1 MLTEMLTEMLTGMLK
16 GDITKWHNYIQNKL
30 NNHTPH
36 SNTIERVKRLNNNH
50 EHITPGICQQ
60 LRFIIDK
67 ITHAFAAS
75 LVTIYDTDI
84 FDSLFIIIR
93 PYLPEHLREYI
104 HTFITNSPWLDT
116 LRQGF
121 ITTLGLIREHI
132 LISHDDNNT
141 VGSKILLEAHINES
155 IYNIINCWVISCVT
169 LLFCKVLF
177 ALPMLELNLPYLF
190 FVAGS
195 YSIVDFAIDDN
206 TMHPQVIR
214 NILDLFEHELSGKS
228 QTSNDSAEGLS
239 KPMSKAIKNLVQTY
253 TQHADPNA
261 TKLQAIIYSMATEK
275 ECFKKQRR
283 HMIHVGDNKTKSE
296 ALSIPE
302 IITLTISKGL
312 STGYLILASLSQ
324 SNYDTCVNPGNQAQ
338 LNLFNQ
344 YCILLQF
351 LDDLSDY
358 TKDSAAKISTSAGL
372 FVSRSYPAFAWF
384 VLDCVLDFL
393 DAVQES
399 GVFDQRMSS
408 GFNILIINYWCYC
421 CNKNIDAIGHE
432 TELLSVITDNY
443 MFDMEYV
450 LQMRDQKHKKKYE
463 LYKLLIKELNPIL
476 PML

>member
-1 MLTEMLTEMLTGMLK
+1 MITETLK
-16 GDITKWHNYIQNKL
+16 GEIDKWQNYIQNKVDT
-30 NNHTPH
+30 HGTPH
-36 SNTIERVKRLNNNH
+36 SNIKERVKRLNNNH

-60 LRFIIDK
+60 SRFIIDK
-67 ITHAFAAS
+67 ITHAFTAS
-75 LVTIYDTDI
+75 LVTIYDADI
-84 FDSLFIIIR
+84 FESLFIIIR

-121 ITTLGLIREHI
+121 IKTLGLIREHI
-132 LISHDDNNT
+132 LASHDDNHN
-141 VGSKILLEAHINES
+141 ILLEAHINES

-177 ALPMLELNLPYLF
+177 ALPTLELNLPYLF

-214 NILDLFEHELSGKS
+214 NILQLFEHELSGS
-228 QTSNDSAEGLS
+228 QQTSNDTGSAEGLP
-239 KPMSKAIKNLVQTY
+239 KPMFKAIKNLVQTY
-253 TQHADPNA
+253 TQHVDPNA

-283 HMIHVGDNKTKSE
+283 HMHMTHVGNNKAKSD

-302 IITLTISKGL
+302 IITLTINKGL

-324 SNYDTCVNPGNQAQ
+324 ANYDICVNSTNQAQ
-338 LNLFNQ
+338 LNIFNQ
-344 YCILLQF
+344 YCILLQL

-358 TKDSAAKISTSAGL
+358 TKDSAAKIITSVGL
-372 FVSRSYPAFAWF
+372 CGQSYLAFAWF

-393 DAVQES
+393 NAVQES
-399 GVFDQRMSS
+399 GIFDSRISS

-421 CNKNIDAIGHE
+421 CNKNGDAIGHDK
-432 TELLSVITDNY
+432 ELLSVITDNY

-463 LYKLLIKELNPIL
+463 LYKLLIKDLN
-476 PML
+476 

>member
-1 MLTEMLTEMLTGMLK
+1 MITETLK
-16 GDITKWHNYIQNKL
+16 GEIDNWQKNIQDKL
-30 NNHTPH
+30 NNPTPH
-36 SNTIERVKRLNNNH
+36 INTIERVKRFNNNH
-50 EHITPGICQQ
+50 EHITPGIRQQ
-60 LRFIIDK
+60 SRFMIDK
-67 ITHAFAAS
+67 ITHAFTAS
-75 LVTIYDTDI
+75 LVTIYDADI
-84 FDSLFIIIR
+84 FESLFIIIR
-93 PYLPEHLREYI
+93 PYIPEHLREYI

-132 LISHDDNNT
+132 LISHNDTNT
-141 VGSKILLEAHINES
+141 TGYKILLEAHINES

-177 ALPMLELNLPYLF
+177 ALPILELNLPYLF
-190 FVAGS
+190 FVASS

-214 NILDLFEHELSGKS
+214 NILHLFEHELSGRQ
-228 QTSNDSAEGLS
+228 QTLNDTGSAEGLP
-239 KPMSKAIKNLVQTY
+239 KPMYKAIKNLVQTY

-261 TKLQAIIYSMATEK
+261 TKLQAIIYSMTTEK

-283 HMIHVGDNKTKSE
+283 HMTHVGNNKAKSD

-302 IITLTISKGL
+302 IITLTINKGL

-324 SNYDTCVNPGNQAQ
+324 ANYDICVNPENQLP
-338 LNLFNQ
+338 LNIFNQ
-344 YCILLQF
+344 YCILLQL

-358 TKDSAAKISTSAGL
+358 TKDSAAKIITSVGL
-372 FVSRSYPAFAWF
+372 CGGQCFPVFAWF

-393 DAVQES
+393 DAVHES
-399 GVFDQRMSS
+399 GVFEQRMNR

-421 CNKNIDAIGHE
+421 CNKNGDAIGNDK
-432 TELLSVITDNY
+432 ELLSVITDNY

-450 LQMRDQKHKKKYE
+450 IQMRDQKHKKKYE
-463 LYKLLIKELNPIL
+463 LYKLLIKDLN
-476 PML
+476 